1 MDLKLGSKEPT
12 LYARWSQ
19 FPPPPPPPSPP
30 PLLESYRQRCHIP
43 GVSLREEDFEVLI
56 LKQYIIV
63 QERQDNVH

>member
-1 MDLKLGSKEPT
+1 MDLKLGSKDPT

-19 FPPPPPPPSPP
+19 IPPAIPPP